1 MNVICHLIIRCH
13 RKKVRFLN
21 EAKKEQCF
29 FTEEDSN
36 IGMYAAPISHNVLV
50 IWFKSL
56 LIIRS
61 RNIYLNSLN

>member
-13 RKKVRFLN
+13 RIKVRFPN

-36 IGMYAAPISHNVLV
+36 IGMYAAPFSSNVLV
-50 IWFKSL
+50 IWFNFL

-61 RNIYLNSLN
+61 MNIYLNSLN